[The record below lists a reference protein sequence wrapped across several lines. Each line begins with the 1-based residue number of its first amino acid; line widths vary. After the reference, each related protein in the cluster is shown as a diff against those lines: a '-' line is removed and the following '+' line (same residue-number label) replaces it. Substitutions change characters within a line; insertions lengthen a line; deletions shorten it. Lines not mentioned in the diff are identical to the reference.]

1 MHPFIAAVVV
11 LCLAMVA
18 LPRPDLALVALLAIV
33 PAAAIVDPDGATVPL
48 LAATAIGVV
57 LFRMTL
63 TGFRPR
69 VHLGLIL
76 LIAFAVMW
84 SYLMPQVA
92 QTPDRSWGD
101 LACLLTGLGVLA
113 ASAVVHPS
121 PRSVACCVAGT
132 GACAAGYLLI
142 GGEYVADR
150 LTGLGLNSNY
160 LGAMLA
166 LALVAAVGLAR
177 LDRSWAWL
185 LPALACA
192 LALLETRSRGAFLMA
207 AAGLACVLL
216 VGRPM
221 RQKVVI
227 TLTVLA
233 VAMALPGTF
242 DAVEDNLM
250 GKRSSTELTANTEV
264 RMEAALLALRVALDH
279 PIRGIGYGGFPSYAH
294 SPSALSIYI
303 NTHNDYLRL
312 AAEAG
317 VVTLALFL
325 ALLWLGLCR
334 RHAPDRVVLQSLCAA
349 YAVGLLFANTL
360 GNVVVTAPF
369 WVSLGCLLAQARRPH
384 PGGASRG
391 RPSGS
396 THAFPAPQEAAR
408 RASAYGPVGA
418 GDRPSAETGA
428 HADK

>member
-1 MHPFIAAVVV
+1 MPPFIAAVVV

-18 LPRPDLALVALLAIV
+18 LPRPDLALMALLAIV
-33 PAAAIVDPDGATVPL
+33 PPAAIVDPEGAAAPL
-48 LAATAIGVV
+48 LPATAIGVV

-69 VHLGLIL
+69 AHLALIL
-76 LIAFAVMW
+76 LIAFAAMW
-84 SYLMPQVA
+84 SCLMPQVA
-92 QTPDRSWGD
+92 QTPGRSWGD
-101 LACLLTGLGVLA
+101 LACLLTGLGLLA

-121 PRSVACCVAGT
+121 PRSVACCVAST
-132 GACAAGYLLI
+132 GACVAGYVLI
-142 GGEYVADR
+142 EGEYVADR

-185 LPALACA
+185 LPTLVCA
-192 LALLETRSRGAFLMA
+192 LAILETRSRGAFLMS

-216 VGRPM
+216 AGRPM
-221 RQKVVI
+221 RQKAVI
-227 TLTVLA
+227 TLTVVA

-242 DAVEDNLM
+242 DTVEDNLM

-264 RMEAALLALRVALDH
+264 RKEAALLALRVALDY
-279 PIRGIGYGGFPSYAH
+279 PIRGIGYGGFSDYAH

-317 VVTLALFL
+317 VVTLAMFL

-334 RHAPDRVVLQSLCAA
+334 RHAPDRAVLQSLCAA

-360 GNVVVTAPF
+360 ENIVVTAPF
-369 WVSLGCLLAQARRPH
+369 WVSLGCLLAHARRRH
-384 PGGASRG
+384 PAI
-391 RPSGS
+391 PSHRRSSPS
-396 THAFPAPQEAAR
+396 THAFPAPLEAAR
-408 RASAYGPVGA
+408 RSSHSPVST

-428 HADK
+428 HANK